1 MGKSRQGEM
10 WLLQDGNVPGGPLGS
25 SVHTGAQVAG
35 KVFSVE
41 QRASAS
47 SGSGN

>member
-1 MGKSRQGEM
+1 M
-10 WLLQDGNVPGGPLGS
+10 WLLQAGNVPEGPLGS

-41 QRASAS
+41 QKASAS
-47 SGSGN
+47 SGFDN

>member
-1 MGKSRQGEM
+1 M
-10 WLLQDGNVPGGPLGS
+10 WLLQAGNVRGGPLGS

-41 QRASAS
+41 QKVSAG